1 MACGC
6 GKTKPPTTTASSTTA
21 PAQPAPIAP
30 LGSEPELVGASR

>member
-6 GKTKPPTTTASSTTA
+6 GKTKPPTTASSTTS
-21 PAQPAPIAP
+21 PAQPAPIQP